1 MSSSIDYPGKAG
13 QPAILLFHSLGD
25 SAAVFTDFAKK
36 VNAAGYRVYAP
47 TLTGHGSGQLA
58 DLFKS
63 RMTAWQRDA
72 QQALKKFHEEGQQEV
87 YVGGLSLGG
96 LLALDLL
103 LAYPGLSG
111 GILMAT
117 PAFED
122 ISKSRV
128 PYFLRQRYF
137 RAARGGTEAEAQAA
151 FGQMEEML
159 LSIQAWLDA
168 HWPQYQT
175 IEAPLFMAQGGQD
188 EVLQVNSVERL
199 RRVCQA
205 AEVLYPKIYPEGSH
219 YLVQEPTKDVLARD
233 VLEFL
238 AMR

>member
-1 MSSSIDYPGKAG
+1 MSLSIDYPGKAG

-36 VNAAGYRVYAP
+36 INAAGYRLYAP

-63 RMTAWQRDA
+63 RLTDWQADA
-72 QQALKKFHEEGQQEV
+72 KQALEKFYEEGQQEV

-122 ISKSRV
+122 IKKSRV

-137 RAARGGTEAEAQAA
+137 KAAGGDETAAKAA
-151 FGQMEEML
+151 FKEMDEML
-159 LSIQAWLDA
+159 NSIQAWLDS
-168 HWPQYQT
+168 HWAKYQT

-205 AEVLYPKIYPEGSH
+205 ADVLRPKIYPEGSH
-219 YLVQEPTKDVLARD
+219 YLVQEPTKDELARD